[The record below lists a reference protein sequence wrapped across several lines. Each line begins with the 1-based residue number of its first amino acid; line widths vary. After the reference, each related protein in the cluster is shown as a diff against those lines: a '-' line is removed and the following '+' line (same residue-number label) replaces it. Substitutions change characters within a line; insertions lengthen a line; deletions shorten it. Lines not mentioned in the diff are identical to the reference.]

1 MKKSVIII
9 AIILLIIIIQC
20 APSLPTKIS
29 LIITFNNTIVTAN
42 GEVLTSG
49 KAKTFEYGEEVS
61 IEATP
66 DEGYTFV
73 EWTGDLYSEDNPE
86 IIFMYYDMYINAE
99 IISED

>member
-1 MKKSVIII
+1 MKKSVFIILI
-9 AIILLIIIIQC
+9 LFFAIIVQC
-20 APSLPTKIS
+20 IPPSSKIF
-29 LIITFNNTIVTAN
+29 LVVMFNNTIVTAN

-49 KAKTFEYGEEVS
+49 KAKSFEYGEEVS

-86 IIFMYYDMYINAE
+86 IIIMYYDMNINAE